1 MFRAMRVEFVHER
14 PAWLVGVACRG
25 AVTRPD
31 QSSVRCPGSAL
42 VSSLQPVRVWRNPGV
57 QTGRRRPRN
66 GLAVAFAAPCNRL
79 LAHRKRG
86 ASTRPGERANGLL
99 IIVRMLPTI
108 ALGTLEDKSA
118 GPSQATSRIPR
129 TGTRESSLVMQQYP
143 S

>member
-1 MFRAMRVEFVHER
+1 M
-14 PAWLVGVACRG
+14 ACRG

-66 GLAVAFAAPCNRL
+66 GLAIAFAARSLHP
-79 LAHRKRG
+79 A
-86 ASTRPGERANGLL
+86 GERANGLL

-118 GPSQATSRIPR
+118 GPSQATPISLGWGSPSQIQSQTKKRPKLAAR
-129 TGTRESSLVMQQYP
+129 PLNWKRSLGTVFLHFSAKSVLN
-143 S
+143 